1 MKDGRVVVAPIPK
14 DFIVEQIE
22 GAVLGEAAGALLK
35 MGGKYVLSTPA
46 GKYVVSK
53 SGKVIGKLSDLV
65 KSTSKEVT
73 EETTE
78 KVVKKET
85 GNIVEHIVKEQSEK
99 GFKEIVSD
107 KNLFK
112 ESIENGK
119 IKELYNRKWSAE
131 EIKNLPYGKQTVNRE
146 LLGNATDAK
155 KFFDSQVLPE
165 TVKITSNGTI
175 VGKNKDGII
184 FSYRNMSSYKSDYVP
199 TITIKGLEKLKFIE
213 KTEEFT
219 WKKK

>member
-1 MKDGRVVVAPIPK
+1 MKDERVVVAPIPK

-35 MGGKYVLSTPA
+35 MG

-107 KNLFK
+107 KNLLSK
-112 ESIENGK
+112 SVENG
-119 IKELYNRKWSAE
+119 S
-131 EIKNLPYGKQTVNRE
+131 IKNFYDQKWTAEQIKMLPLSESSGIKKLSGTVD
-146 LLGNATDAK
+146 DAK
-155 KFFDSQVLPE
+155 KFFKAQAVPGTLE
-165 TVKITSNGTI
+165 YTEKGIKAKTSEGY
-175 VGKNKDGII
+175 II
-184 FSYRNMSSYKSDYVP
+184 FFREESSQLSGYVP
-199 TITIKGLEKLKFIE
+199 TIDINGLKGIRKIKFVNEGV
-213 KTEEFT
+213 
-219 WKKK
+219 

>member
-1 MKDGRVVVAPIPK
+1 MKDEMKDERVVVAPIPK

-107 KNLFK
+107 KNLLSK
-112 ESIENGK
+112 SVENG
-119 IKELYNRKWSAE
+119 S
-131 EIKNLPYGKQTVNRE
+131 IKNFYDQKWTAEQIKMLPLSESSGIKKLSGTVD
-146 LLGNATDAK
+146 DAK
-155 KFFDSQVLPE
+155 KFFKAQAVPGTLE
-165 TVKITSNGTI
+165 YTEKGIKAKTSEGY
-175 VGKNKDGII
+175 II
-184 FSYRNMSSYKSDYVP
+184 FFREESSQLSGYVP
-199 TITIKGLEKLKFIE
+199 TIDINGLKGIRKIKFVNEGV
-213 KTEEFT
+213 
-219 WKKK
+219 